1 MVVKWDGEA
10 PPDRSAWHEVL
21 SEALGEDA
29 GFHWVRFY
37 KEPEGW
43 RFDLQRRT
51 ASGTE
56 RVLER
61 ADESVALNV
70 YTLLV
75 ENGMP
80 LDPGWR
86 PSAPSPP
93 APRVRRPAP
102 VVAPVNA
109 ARRAARVAL
118 PSEQV
123 ALPAEPVPLP
133 VEPARPPAEPAPP
146 AEPVAL
152 AAEPATLAA
161 EPATLAAEPVVLPDT
176 LPGAEAAPAPQ
187 SEDRAAEGPPT
198 SGRRRRGRHRRR
210 RAPALPEPV
219 PETMAESVG
228 ATLFDAALAP
238 QPQPLTESQPEPE
251 PALAPAPA
259 PAPAPALRPTG
270 WRAHRPA
277 IIASSAVLLVA
288 TAVWLS
294 RDRFLP
300 GAAPPAAPSPSA
312 ASSQE
317 AVEAQN
323 RPAELEPVASQPTGA
338 RPAPPPTPPARIDPV
353 ERRTGRTLPPV
364 PTPNPR
370 PTRAPTPAPTVAS
383 TPAPTPTP
391 TRLLPSRPRLP
402 NCPHRRTPS
411 CRPLPFPSLRPRP
424 FRRRRRFS
432 AARWWN
438 GTTRTSRARCP

>member
-21 SEALGEDA
+21 GEALGEDA

-70 YTLLV
+70 YTQLV

-93 APRVRRPAP
+93 APRVRRAP
-102 VVAPVNA
+102 VVAPSTPPA
-109 ARRAARVAL
+109 EPVAL

-133 VEPARPPAEPAPP
+133 VEPARPPAEPAPAAEPAPP
-146 AEPVAL
+146 AEPVA
-152 AAEPATLAA
+152 LAA

-210 RAPALPEPV
+210 RAPALPEPAS
-219 PETMAESVG
+219 ETLAEPVG

-238 QPQPLTESQPEPE
+238 QPLPLTARARARARTRTRACTRTPADRVAGSPPCHHRFVRGA
-251 PALAPAPA
+251 PGRDCGMALAGPVSPGC
-259 PAPAPALRPTG
+259 RPTSCPLALG
-270 WRAHRPA
+270 C
-277 IIASSAVLLVA
+277 VE
-288 TAVWLS
+288 
-294 RDRFLP
+294 P
-300 GAAPPAAPSPSA
+300 G
-312 ASSQE
+312 
-317 AVEAQN
+317 
-323 RPAELEPVASQPTGA
+323 G
-338 RPAPPPTPPARIDPV
+338 
-353 ERRTGRTLPPV
+353 
-364 PTPNPR
+364 
-370 PTRAPTPAPTVAS
+370 
-383 TPAPTPTP
+383 
-391 TRLLPSRPRLP
+391 
-402 NCPHRRTPS
+402 C
-411 CRPLPFPSLRPRP
+411 
-424 FRRRRRFS
+424 
-432 AARWWN
+432 
-438 GTTRTSRARCP
+438 